1 MRHRR
6 IPWAL
11 LLSMSSVSLAAC
23 GRDQDAPPASDES
36 STGGGEESTGGGE
49 NSATTGASATAST
62 TMGTGADTTD
72 GGGSDTGVD
81 CEGPDGCYGCAP
93 TTPTQVLNACTDATG
108 EPFPNTPERL
118 PLLEADG
125 ALPPI
130 P

>member
-1 MRHRR
+1 MRRRR
-6 IPWAL
+6 IPCAL

-23 GRDQDAPPASDES
+23 GRDQDAPPVSDAS
-36 STGGGEESTGGGE
+36 STDGVEESTGGG
-49 NSATTGASATAST
+49 TTGASASAST
-62 TMGTGADTTD
+62 TMADTTD
-72 GGGSDTGVD
+72 GAVDTGVD

-93 TTPTQVLNACTDATG
+93 TTPTQVLNACTDATC

>member
-11 LLSMSSVSLAAC
+11 LLSMSSASLNAC
-23 GRDQDAPPASDES
+23 GREQDAPPVSDDAGTEDD
-36 STGGGEESTGGGE
+36 
-49 NSATTGASATAST
+49 GASSEGGTSGAGTTAST
-62 TMGTGADTTD
+62 THDTGADTTN
-72 GGGSDTGVD
+72 GAVDTGVD

-93 TTPTQVLNACTDATG
+93 TTPTQVLNACTDATC